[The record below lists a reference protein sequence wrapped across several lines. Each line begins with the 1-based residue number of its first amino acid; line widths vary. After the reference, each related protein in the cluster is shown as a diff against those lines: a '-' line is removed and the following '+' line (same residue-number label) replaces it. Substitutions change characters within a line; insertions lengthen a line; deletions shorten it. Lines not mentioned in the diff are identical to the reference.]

1 MVTAPTHLLTDPE
14 RRNVAQWNVWRTE
27 NPLGGANLRG
37 ADLGGADL
45 GGADLGGANLGGA
58 DLRGADLG
66 GADLWGADLWGAD
79 LGGANLR
86 YADLGGADLRYAD
99 LGGADLRGANLRG
112 ANLQG
117 ANLQGAVGA
126 RRADICAA
134 VPVGSGELCSAMRN
148 DDGTIRIWAGGETFG
163 SIKECRER
171 IMELGGEHE
180 AERLAWLKWVKARLA
195 VQP

>member
-27 NPLGGANLRG
+27 NPLRYANLR
-37 ADLGGADL
+37 GADL

-58 DLRGADLG
+58 NLWGADLG
-66 GADLWGADLWGAD
+66 GADLGGANLWGANLWGANLGGANLWGAD

-86 YADLGGADLRYAD
+86 
-99 LGGADLRGANLRG
+99 GANLG
-112 ANLQG
+112 
-117 ANLQGAVGA
+117 GAVGA

-148 DDGTIRIWAGGETFG
+148 DDGTIRIWAGCETFG
-163 SIKECRER
+163 STKECRAR
-171 IMELGGEHE
+171 IKELGGEHE

>member
-14 RRNVAQWNVWRTE
+14 RRNVAQWNVWMTE
-27 NPLGGANLRG
+27 NPIRGANLRGANLGGANLWGADLQGANLQGANLRG
-37 ADLGGADL
+37 ADLGVG
-45 GGADLGGANLGGA
+45 DLGGANLGGA
-58 DLRGADLG
+58 
-66 GADLWGADLWGAD
+66 
-79 LGGANLR
+79 NLQ
-86 YADLGGADLRYAD
+86 
-99 LGGADLRGANLRG
+99 GANLRG

-148 DDGTIRIWAGGETFG
+148 EDGTITIWAGCETFG

-171 IMELGGEHE
+171 IKGLGGEHE